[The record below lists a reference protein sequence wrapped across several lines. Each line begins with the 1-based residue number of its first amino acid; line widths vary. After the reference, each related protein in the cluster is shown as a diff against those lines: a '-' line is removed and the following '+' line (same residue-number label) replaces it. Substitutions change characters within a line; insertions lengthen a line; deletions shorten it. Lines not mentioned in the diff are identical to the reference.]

1 VHAAALL
8 ALLGLLV
15 SAGPD
20 GPEAHLLAGARA
32 FREGD
37 FGAALVEFRVAQK
50 LGAADAGAY
59 AAAAL
64 VKLGRAEE
72 AVEAFASVEANAGD
86 PLLDHYRAMACYEAR
101 LYLCADRLLEGVAKR
116 GGPGMAEQAART
128 RASIAAI
135 LEGEPSTGTIDWYL
149 ARCTGDLAPSRPSLA
164 AAYCA
169 EAAGLASRRS
179 DAYGRAQAD
188 AGLAQARRKGAG
200 R

>member
-1 VHAAALL
+1 VHVTPLL
-8 ALLGLLV
+8 AMLGLLV

-32 FREGD
+32 FREGQ
-37 FGAALVEFRVAQK
+37 FGAALVEFRVAEK
-50 LGAADAGAY
+50 LGAGDAAAY

-72 AVEAFASVEANAGD
+72 AIEAFGSTDAAGGE

-101 LYLCADRLLEGVAKR
+101 LYLCADRLLEGVAAR
-116 GGPGMAEQAART
+116 GGPAMAEQATRT
-128 RASIAAI
+128 RASIAAV
-135 LEGEPSTGTIDWYL
+135 LKGEPSTATVDWYL
-149 ARCTGDLAPSRPSLA
+149 LRCKDLARDRPTLA

-169 EAAGLASRRS
+169 EAAGLGSRRA
-179 DAYGRAQAD
+179 DAYGQAE
-188 AGLAQARRKGAG
+188 AAAALARVRQKGAA